1 VHVPKSK
8 KIIIVGIISVI
19 IAQMLIYI
27 SYHYARENYLYS
39 IKQIPQNAF
48 YWVHH
53 NTQNIP
59 LIPIQ
64 KQQAYSHYYLRYYFS
79 PWTVNRSGLDW
90 QIPYLKNTIQ
100 QSIHEYIHNPGYGIN
115 HLPNTSRWVEKMADR
130 MDLSHFPNSFTKAI
144 TVENTNIRTLPT
156 HQPSFG
162 NFDQAGQ
169 GYPFDNL
176 QVSSIAA
183 NTPALIIQKTKEGA
197 WSFIIIHNLQGWV
210 PTSALAVIDEP
221 FIQRWKTKH
230 YIALTKNKINIKD
243 HHLVR
248 FTAGVGK
255 IFPLVQNNSKQKTY
269 SVYIAVPDSNQ
280 HAKIKIAQLDNH
292 DATVW
297 PLSSTPHHIAK
308 IMNVMMGVK
317 YGWGGVT
324 DDSDCSLTTMNLFS
338 TFGLWLPRNSTL
350 QADTKSVISLQHL
363 SAREKEKLII
373 AKGIPL
379 LTLLH
384 MPGHIV
390 VYLGSIKGRVYVFQT
405 VWGVETRTLFGKSG
419 RAIIGKTVIA
429 PADLGAHDFNVKHTW
444 LDRMDKMRV
453 LAVN

>member
-1 VHVPKSK
+1 MHVPKSK

-255 IFPLVQNNSKQKTY
+255 I
-269 SVYIAVPDSNQ
+269 
-280 HAKIKIAQLDNH
+280 
-292 DATVW
+292 
-297 PLSSTPHHIAK
+297 
-308 IMNVMMGVK
+308 MNVMMGVK